1 MPFVVGD
8 EDNVG
13 TPMNSNALKAMTTT
27 VGQNMSVLG
36 EITKFIGY

>member
-27 VGQNMSVLG
+27 VG
-36 EITKFIGY
+36 